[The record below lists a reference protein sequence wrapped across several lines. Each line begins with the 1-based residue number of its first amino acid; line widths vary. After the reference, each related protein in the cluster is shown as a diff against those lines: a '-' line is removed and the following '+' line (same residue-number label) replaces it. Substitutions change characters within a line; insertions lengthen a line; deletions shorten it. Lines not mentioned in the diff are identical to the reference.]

1 MIAPETLI
9 TIGLLGRP
17 RGVRGELYVTPTSDA
32 PERFLELTEL
42 FVEFR
47 GEWKK
52 MAISSVRLVS
62 GRPVLKLDGIDSPE
76 DAARLTNRAVGL
88 PREQLM
94 DLPEDTFFVFD
105 LVGCKVYDEMT
116 GDCIGEIVR
125 IEEYPSND
133 VYVITGGGREWLC
146 PAIRQVVR
154 SVDIENR
161 KVVVVATGLAEQ
173 A

>member
-1 MIAPETLI
+1 MIAPDTLI
-9 TIGLLGRP
+9 TVGTLGRP
-17 RGVRGELYVTPTSDA
+17 RGVHGELYVTPTSDN

-62 GRPVLKLDGIDSPE
+62 GRPVMKLDGINSPE
-76 DAARLTNRAVGL
+76 DAARLTNRPVGL

-94 DLPEDTFFVFD
+94 ELPEDTFFVFE
-105 LVGCKVYDEMT
+105 LVGCKVYDEAT
-116 GDCIGEIVR
+116 NDCIGEIIRV
-125 IEEYPSND
+125 EEYPSND
-133 VYVITGGGREWLC
+133 VYVIVRDGREWLC
-146 PAIRQVVR
+146 PAIRQFVR

-161 KVVVVATGLAEQ
+161 KVVIASTGLAEQ